1 MYKCPRNE
9 QFRRIKKEENENT
22 NQLPMNLHI
31 SRILIP
37 NLATNNFKQ
46 FLQTFNYPN
55 IKRIVTSRKHHNEIY
70 YFLLLQ
76 NIRQPNS
83 FTPIHRSIHPRS
95 ETTIEKRGETLGD
108 RESTLPRLNRSEH
121 LVAFLLYRG
130 EDLVGARGVR
140 A

>member
-1 MYKCPRNE
+1 
-9 QFRRIKKEENENT
+9 
-22 NQLPMNLHI
+22 MNLHI

-76 NIRQPNS
+76 NVRQPNS
-83 FTPIHRSIHPRS
+83 FTPIHPSIDPSIHPRS
-95 ETTIEKRGETLGD
+95 ETTIEKRGETFRTNSRRWSRIDVAAVKRGI
-108 RESTLPRLNRSEH
+108 EASTW
-121 LVAFLLYRG
+121 
-130 EDLVGARGVR
+130 
-140 A
+140 